1 MNTPDSILGQLFRL
15 FGGAIILTGF
25 VLDALGI
32 YILFFTEQPNIY
44 GVSEGKVVEK
54 IAFLGA
60 WLVIYLLVGGLCLF
74 VGNAIQKIWNIEF
87 YLSHLA
93 QNTYSVPVP
102 KQTFQEKPISAP
114 KEPNKPSNP
123 QSDMSKYAPP
133 K

>member
-15 FGGAIILTGF
+15 IGGAIILLGF
-25 VLDALGI
+25 VLDALLI
-32 YILFFTEQPNIY
+32 YFAFFTEHYISTHPL
-44 GVSEGKVVEK
+44 VEK
-54 IAFLGA
+54 IAVLGSCFVFFLF
-60 WLVIYLLVGGLCLF
+60 IGGLCLF

-114 KEPNKPSNP
+114 KKPNKPSNP
-123 QSDMSKYAPP
+123 QSDMSKYAP